1 MKNLPNF
8 DIFQPIWLK
17 LCTESLNVGTQ
28 HMHTINSVKP
38 AYHPSSLPPNQPTSL
53 KVENLPYFDIF
64 QPTWL
69 KRGIE
74 SLNGGTQ
81 HIHTINS
88 VKPAYHPSS
97 LPLKQL
103 ISLKVKNGYNLVIF
117 QPICLKLSKGT
128 QNGKT
133 QHMYLIYLHFVGF
146 VILRS

>member
-81 HIHTINS
+81 HMHTINS
-88 VKPAYHPSS
+88 VKPAYYLSS
-97 LPLKQL
+97 LPPNHLT
-103 ISLKVKNGYNLVIF
+103 SPKVKNGYNFVIF
-117 QPICLKLSKGT
+117 QPICLKLGVET
-128 QNGKT
+128 QNEKT
-133 QHMYLIYLHFVGF
+133 KHMYLICIHFVGF
-146 VILRS
+146 VNLWS